1 MKNKQSIFTR
11 ISFWFK
17 DRILRMDLFDETLLK
32 KHPGNPLYYIGPF
45 MYFCLIAQIVIGS
58 ILALYYI
65 PTIDGAYRSV
75 EFITK
80 QWQMFG
86 FPIGFWLR
94 GFHRYSADGLIILA
108 MLRFLRFY
116 FTAEY
121 KKPNEI
127 SWIVTIFFAIF
138 TTIFGFSGYV
148 LPLDQRGFWAMM
160 IGTTMPTAVDYLP
173 VVGNLKIGSLIQFIA
188 RGGSVINQNSFLRF
202 YALHYIFPLLI
213 IVLVEAYFYFSRKR
227 RMSIPVLASVI
238 FSIVLLSFNL
248 LFKVKSEGPAT
259 PDSPPAHILPDW
271 YFLFVYY
278 FLKIFPKISIPAIGF
293 TLDSFAVWTF
303 FLIGLLIFLV
313 LMPWIE
319 RNPYKQARKRPLWIA
334 LGILGVA
341 LFLVTSYRSAEISDN
356 AILQKDA
363 PIILLAYIVVILIFG
378 FWQRKVYQ
386 NERKKGELVHK
397 K

>member
-1 MKNKQSIFTR
+1 MKNKQSTWSR
-11 ISFWFK
+11 ISYWFK
-17 DRILRMDLFDETLLK
+17 DRFLRMDLFDEILAK
-32 KHPGNPLYYIGPF
+32 KHPKNPLYYMGSL
-45 MYFCLIAQIVIGS
+45 MYFSLIAQIVIGS
-58 ILALYYI
+58 ILAIYYI
-65 PTIDGAYRSV
+65 PTVAEAYRSV

-116 FTAEY
+116 FTSDF

-173 VVGNLKIGSLIQFIA
+173 LVGNLKIGSLIQFIA
-188 RGGSVINQNSFLRF
+188 RGGTVLNQNSFLRF

-213 IVLVEAYFYFSRKR
+213 VVLVEIYFYFSRKR
-227 RMSIPVLASVI
+227 RINLPAIAAVI
-238 FSIVLLSFNL
+238 FSIMLLSINL
-248 LFKVKSEGPAT
+248 FFPAASEGPAT
-259 PDSPPAHILPDW
+259 PDSPPPHILPDW

-278 FLKIFPKISIPAIGF
+278 FLKIFPKISIPTLHF
-293 TLDSFAVWTF
+293 SLDSFAVWTF
-303 FLIGLLIFLV
+303 FLVALLLFLM

-334 LGILGVA
+334 LGILGVV
-341 LFLVTSYRSAEISDN
+341 LFLITSYRSAEISDN

-363 PIILLAYIVVILIFG
+363 PIIISAYILVILIFG
-378 FWQRKVYQ
+378 YWQRKVYR
-386 NERKKGELVHK
+386 NERRKGELVHK